1 MIMIQ
6 RGDWV
11 EFLDDTL
18 SGVVKKIQEDKAT
31 VETREG
37 FLVTC
42 PLEKLIRKRDFK
54 VDPREVKWVSE
65 EEKRRRKAK
74 YDRKRKA
81 RKNRATVVEIDL
93 HIEELVS
100 STKNMTDFDIL
111 NLQLQTARGHLEWA
125 IGHHVQHLV
134 FIHGV
139 GKGVLRMELETLLS
153 RYEQVEFY
161 DADYAQ
167 YGRGATAVY
176 IYRNY

>member
-1 MIMIQ
+1 MIQ

-31 VETREG
+31 VETQEG

-42 PLEKLIRKRDFK
+42 PLEKLIKKRDFK
-54 VDPREVKWVSE
+54 VDPGEVKRVSM
-65 EEKRRRKAK
+65 EEKKSGKTKINRIRKAK
-74 YDRKRKA
+74 
-81 RKNRATVVEIDL
+81 KNRAAVVEIDL
-93 HIEELVS
+93 HIEELVPS
-100 STKNMTDFDIL
+100 IKNMTDFDIL
-111 NLQLQTARGHLEWA
+111 NLQLETARRHLEWA
-125 IGHHVQHLV
+125 IGRHIQHLV

-153 RYEQVEFY
+153 RYDQVEYY
-161 DADYAQ
+161 DADYAL

-176 IYRNY
+176 IYQNY